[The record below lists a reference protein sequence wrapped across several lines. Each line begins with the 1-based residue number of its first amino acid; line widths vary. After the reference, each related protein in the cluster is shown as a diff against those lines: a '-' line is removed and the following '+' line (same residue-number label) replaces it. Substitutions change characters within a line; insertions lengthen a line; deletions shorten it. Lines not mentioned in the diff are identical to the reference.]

1 MSDHTK
7 EGNHQAQPSS
17 LDELTHAPLTRRS
30 FLKAG
35 IAATAFSA
43 SGALVLSP
51 LARLDQPLS
60 ADEFLQ
66 QHYER
71 LTPPQMEEVLAR
83 IEREIKT
90 GLSR

>member
-7 EGNHQAQPSS
+7 EGNHQGEPSS
-17 LDELTHAPLTRRS
+17 LDDLTHAPLTRRS

-60 ADEFLQ
+60 MDEFLQ

-71 LTPPQMEEVLAR
+71 LTPQQMEKILAR
-83 IEREIKT
+83 IT
-90 GLSR
+90 GHVFT